1 MLCYPEMLPR
11 VAITMTLPPSPTE
24 PVKAERLMTRL
35 VDRVFGYDFFLS
47 YSRADGMHLP
57 QRLKERLE
65 QAGFRVFLDQTEYV
79 AGADLRR
86 ETRRQVLKS
95 RKIVIIGRPGAFRSE
110 WVRREIAVAENSDV
124 VPVVLNL
131 NGALEAAAADAPLA
145 ITIRKHDWLRL
156 VETLDEP
163 DGEPSDRIVLELVRS
178 FNHTRQETR
187 RQRVFGAAALA
198 LLITAGVAT
207 WQAVAAYQARDEA
220 YRAKDQAESEKA
232 RAERALQ
239 QVVGTANRSVQGL
252 ALRARKTR
260 ESSAAA
266 PDVPSCDPPHFKAYN
281 AIAEAAL
288 KVRDSEAALGALAS
302 CLVVAET
309 HANAEPADTDWQ
321 QGLAMLHQRIGELSA
336 DPSRARDHFRQSILL
351 WRKLAAEPGQRPQ
364 AEVELGAGLIQLG
377 DFDLAHDEDGSALLL
392 AKEGAALFDRLAS
405 AMPARRDLQ
414 GGRAAE
420 YQQIADALLKAGKPG
435 EALIWADKDLATY
448 GDLSGVAH
456 ADPGRQRDVASS
468 YDRRAQALELLGRD
482 KEALDSFERATKLLE
497 TAIATDIAKPSWR
510 RDTAALRE
518 RMGKLLGKMGES
530 DQAIDSFWRAL
541 AIREAMAI
549 SVEDPRWLTEV
560 TEAYWRASKFML
572 QIDRV
577 NEALE
582 MAEQYL
588 LAASINADANE
599 DKAKRIRR
607 ALGTVCWSATNAAI
621 DRKKLNRA
629 VWVGQRAVDLS
640 PELDW
645 VSLNYAHALMLSGAR
660 EEAKAIYLRIEKEA
674 SPENADQL
682 KKQVVED
689 FDRLKQRGLVDIMMG
704 EIRARWAM

>member
-1 MLCYPEMLPR
+1 
-11 VAITMTLPPSPTE
+11 MTLTSSSSE
-24 PVKAERLMTRL
+24 PVKAERLITRL
-35 VDRVFGYDFFLS
+35 IDRVFGYDFFLS
-47 YSRADGMHLP
+47 YSRVDGMHLP

-95 RKIVIIGRPGAFRSE
+95 RKIVVIGRPGAFRSE

-131 NGALEAAAADAPLA
+131 NGALESASMDAPLA
-145 ITIRKHDWLRL
+145 VTVRKHDWLRL

-187 RQRVFGAAALA
+187 RQRVFGAAALV
-198 LLITAGVAT
+198 LLITAGVAS
-207 WQAVAAYQARDEA
+207 WQAVAAYQARDQA
-220 YRAKDQAESEKA
+220 YRAKDEAEQAKDHAESEKA

-260 ESSAAA
+260 ETSATV
-266 PDVPSCDPPHFKAYN
+266 PDVPPCDPPHFKAYDD
-281 AIAEAAL
+281 IAVAAL
-288 KVRDSEAALGALAS
+288 KVRDSDAALGALVR
-302 CLVVAET
+302 CLVAAET
-309 HANAEPADTDWQ
+309 HATAEPAAGDWQ

-336 DPSRARDHFRQSILL
+336 DPPKAKYHFQQSILL
-351 WRKLAAEPGQRPQ
+351 WRKLATEPAQQPQ
-364 AEVELGAGLIQLG
+364 AEERLGAGLIHLG
-377 DFDLAHDEDGSALLL
+377 DFELVQGNAGAALTLAQ
-392 AKEGAALFDRLAS
+392 EGAALFDRLAS
-405 AMPARRDLQ
+405 AMPTRRDLQ
-414 GGRAAE
+414 GARAAE
-420 YQQIADALLKAGKPG
+420 YQQIADALLKADKAV
-435 EALIWADKDLATY
+435 EALVWVDRDLATY
-448 GDLSGVAH
+448 GDLSAVAD
-456 ADPGRQRDVASS
+456 ADPGKQRDVASS

-482 KEALDSFERATKLLE
+482 KEALDFFETATKLLE
-497 TAIATDIAKPSWR
+497 TAMTADIAEPSWR
-510 RDTAALRE
+510 RDTAALHE

-530 DQAIDSFWRAL
+530 DRAIDSFWRAL
-541 AIREAMAI
+541 AIREALAI

-577 NEALE
+577 DEALE

-588 LAASINADANE
+588 LAASINADTND
-599 DKAKRIRR
+599 DKARRIRR
-607 ALGTVCWSATNAAI
+607 ALGTVCWSATNAAA
-621 DRKKLNRA
+621 DRRKLERA

-640 PELDW
+640 PQLDW

-660 EEAKAIYLRIEKEA
+660 DAANAIYLRIEKEA
-674 SPENADQL
+674 PPEEARQL
-682 KKQVVED
+682 KKQVIED
-689 FDRLKQRGLVDIMMG
+689 FDRLTQRGRVDVMMA
-704 EIRARWAM
+704 EIRGRWGM